1 MYYVQELMA
10 LVVGNE
16 NYNWELLEAN
26 CEYKEGYAP
35 DHPTIQHFWKAFR
48 LAQNF
53 VHMVIFVSVPEIY
66 IELVELKE
74 TTFHSP
80 ISEMNPS
87 PFLDP
92 WIRN

>member
-1 MYYVQELMA
+1 MA

-48 LAQNF
+48 LAQSF
-53 VHMVIFVSVPEIY
+53 VLE
-66 IELVELKE
+66 E
-74 TTFHSP
+74 
-80 ISEMNPS
+80 
-87 PFLDP
+87 
-92 WIRN
+92 